1 MERRLLIQPD
11 QRNGQTT
18 SQLSFSSPEIQL
30 KTSSRMRP
38 KSKFP
43 TIRDC
48 RRTFCAVVAA
58 IAVALPA
65 MVAARPVMLG
75 PGNPGAENGPDE
87 WWHGAS
93 DGSFLSI
100 DNTDPATGNSDFTLG
115 NSAVDGTNSAQWR
128 TVIFP
133 LGPAAAGAKPI
144 TFSFAY
150 KLTDEVKAGDN
161 IRVQLCF
168 FDKTTNFLGQRD
180 FLLGSKSDDS
190 AMTSYK
196 TITARGIQAPLR
208 AQVADVRVSINLP
221 GDRWSSGT
229 GRFDDFSV
237 TTVRGWSW
245 AKLLVITALAMGLMV
260 LLTWIIRRT
269 HR

>member
-1 MERRLLIQPD
+1 
-11 QRNGQTT
+11 
-18 SQLSFSSPEIQL
+18 
-30 KTSSRMRP
+30 MRQ
-38 KSKFP
+38 KNQFI
-43 TIRDC
+43 TIRGC
-48 RRTFCAVVAA
+48 RRTLCAVAA
-58 IAVALPA
+58 AVAVALPTMA
-65 MVAARPVMLG
+65 VARPVMLG
-75 PGNPGAENGPDE
+75 PANPGAENGPDE
-87 WWHGAS
+87 WWTGAS
-93 DGSFLSI
+93 GGSFLSI

-128 TVIFP
+128 AVIFP
-133 LGPAAAGAKPI
+133 LGPAAAGAEPI
-144 TFSFAY
+144 TFSFTY

-168 FDKTTNFLGQRD
+168 FDKTTNFVGQKE
-180 FLLGSKSDDS
+180 FWLGSKSGDW

-196 TITARGIQAPLR
+196 TVTTGNIQAPLK

-237 TTVRGWSW
+237 TTVSGWHW
-245 AKLLVITALAMGLMV
+245 MKILVITGLGLGMV
-260 LLTWIIRRT
+260 LLVTWIIRRA